1 MIVTPQFVF
10 VHVPKT
16 GGEFVREIIERH
28 FDVSWRS
35 FEAGLSYHA
44 PYSELPVEYRAL
56 PAFSFVRN
64 PWDCYVSI
72 WAFLGRREGPS
83 PMRRAAREGFPNF
96 LEALQGRL
104 AGGAGYAARIERMT
118 PGTEVLRYEDLRTEL
133 IEFLVEHEIEHPSD
147 VRTEITEA
155 PPVNRSSHGPY
166 QDYYDDHTRRLVA
179 RECAAIIERFGY
191 EFE

>member
-1 MIVTPQFVF
+1 MIVTSQFVF

-16 GGEFVREIIERH
+16 GGEFVRAIVERH

-35 FEAGLSYHA
+35 YEAGLSYHA
-44 PYSELPVEYRAL
+44 PYSELPDEFREL

-72 WAFLGRREGPS
+72 WAFLARREGPS
-83 PMRRAAREGFPNF
+83 PMRRAARDGFPSF
-96 LEALQGRL
+96 LAALQGRL
-104 AGGAGYAARIERMT
+104 AGGGGYAARHERMT
-118 PGTEVLRYEDLRTEL
+118 SGTEILRYEDLRNEL
-133 IEFLVEHEIEHPSD
+133 MRFLVGHGIEHPPA
-147 VRTEITEA
+147 VRAAITEE

-179 RECAAIIERFGY
+179 SECADIIERFGY